1 MSFAL
6 KAMIYYSIGN
16 PDMVRTY
23 KSVQIRDIQCILSL
37 TNYFYKYHTEIIIS
51 TKRIGTN
58 IFEHDQDTKS
68 GGLILIQ

>member
-16 PDMVRTY
+16 TDMVCTY

-37 TNYFYKYHTEIIIS
+37 TNYFYKYHTES
-51 TKRIGTN
+51 N
-58 IFEHDQDTKS
+58 HFDQKDRH
-68 GGLILIQ
+68 